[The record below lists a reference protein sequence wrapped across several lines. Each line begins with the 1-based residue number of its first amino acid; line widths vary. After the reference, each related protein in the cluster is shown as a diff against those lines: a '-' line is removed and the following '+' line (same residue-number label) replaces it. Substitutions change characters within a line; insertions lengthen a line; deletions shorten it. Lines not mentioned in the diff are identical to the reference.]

1 VLETAVAN
9 LRFAM
14 SVGLG
19 RPFHQP
25 SLDRIYRAVRQT
37 QEEFGGLG
45 VDISDVLAG
54 PSLDEET
61 RRFLQTRRFRKQ
73 AIRGAAETTYYREAF
88 ERLGIN
94 PGKLEYDDIAGLPL
108 TPKDALRDDAE
119 AFVRRTAKVG
129 SRSTTT
135 GTTGWPTSIYFSH
148 DEMRA
153 MAALSSLSSLSRG
166 LIAADD
172 LVQINISTRAT
183 IGVRGVAAACDG
195 VGAGLYIAGLV
206 SPEHTLRL
214 LSERHR
220 LPGKKSR
227 VSIMSTY
234 PSYLGLLVEHGRRLG
249 YDASDFGLERV
260 LTGGEVLTEGLQRRA
275 RELFGPIDI
284 VSNYGMTE
292 LAPLAGNLCPDGHLH
307 FEPSM
312 GLIEVV
318 SLDEPGLAAD
328 GEVGTIVATPFPPF
342 RESTILLRYNTE
354 DVVRAISGPLT
365 CDLRNIPATSN
376 LLGKQRLSVRHDNG
390 WTFVR
395 DVVEALEDVEDVPTP
410 ARYGFWAVPGG
421 VAVEVA
427 VRTISASA
435 RRQVDDA
442 LHRKRV
448 PVRALRLV
456 EDPSELDQV
465 IPVRSDMREGS
476 LASVGPP
483 APPAAL
489 TATPTTGAVHLL
501 GTEGR

>member
-1 VLETAVAN
+1 MLETAVAN
-9 LRFAM
+9 LRFALSM
-14 SVGLG
+14 GLG

-45 VDISDVLAG
+45 VDISDVLSG
-54 PSLDEET
+54 PTLDDET

-73 AIRGAAETTYYREAF
+73 ATRGAGETTYYAEVF
-88 ERLGIN
+88 GRLALD
-94 PGKLEYDDIAGLPL
+94 PKKLSFDDIATLPT
-108 TPKDALRDDAE
+108 TPKDALRDDPE
-119 AFVRRTAKVG
+119 AFVRRTAKLG

-135 GTTGWPTSIYFSH
+135 GTTGWPTSVYFSH

-195 VGAGLYIAGLV
+195 IGAGLYIAGLV
-206 SPEHTLRL
+206 TPDYTLKL

-234 PSYLGLLVEHGRRLG
+234 PSYLGELVERGRRLG
-249 YDASDFGLERV
+249 YRPSDFGLERV
-260 LTGGEVLTEGLQRRA
+260 LTGGEVLSDGLQRRA
-275 RELFGPIDI
+275 REFFGPIDI

-318 SLDEPGLAAD
+318 SLERPGLASD

-354 DVVRAISGPLT
+354 DVVRAITSPMT
-365 CDLRNIPATSN
+365 CDLRNVPATSS
-376 LLGKQRLSVRHDNG
+376 LLGKQRLSVRHDEG
-390 WTFVR
+390 WTFLR
-395 DVVEALEDVEDVPTP
+395 DVVEALEDVDDVPTP

-421 VAVEVA
+421 VAVEVL
-427 VRTISASA
+427 VRSATGKA
-435 RRQVDDA
+435 RGRIDDA
-442 LHRKRV
+442 LHRQGV
-448 PVRALRLV
+448 PVHVLRLV
-456 EDPSELDQV
+456 EHPGELERP
-465 IPVRSDMREGS
+465 IPLRSDMQEGT
-476 LASVGPP
+476 LARVGS
-483 APPAAL
+483 PAAS
-489 TATPTTGAVHLL
+489 TARPAGAMELI
-501 GTEGR
+501 GGKGN